1 MNLLPFLGPLLR
13 KSSEA
18 RRNLSVIKRL
28 RDRENLQV
36 KDELY
41 DQRKTVVKITG
52 NEGCGKKRYISS
64 ETIIKMRMSAASSN
78 LFATILPITYV
89 VDERPY
95 VDLFMSSQCKF
106 RVIGQEFT
114 KAGWGF
120 PDCLDDLAYSVM
132 YEITKLCHKVSQDD
146 VVRARNQ
153 LKSSLLLHMDGSS
166 PVAEDIGRQTTGRLS
181 EWSENLGI
189 IRRCIDSIVDKIL
202 TPPSKVTWPYTYTRP
217 GYSGKR
223 HQSVPKDWWTEE
235 SMQLHRDCL
244 CSWKYDFGSMS
255 LTV

>member
-52 NEGCGKKRYISS
+52 DGICSLCNKKIGTSV
-64 ETIIKMRMSAASSN
+64 
-78 LFATILPITYV
+78 FAVYPNSKTNVHFLCFRDSQGMKDVAKKV

-166 PVAEDIGRQTTGRLS
+166 PVAEDIGRQTTGRSS

-235 SMQLHRDCL
+235 SM
-244 CSWKYDFGSMS
+244 
-255 LTV
+255 